1 MSFRFWRRKKVA
13 PGVTLNM
20 SKSGMSVS
28 LGPPGAKVTLGSRG
42 TQVTF
47 GLPGTGMFWTK
58 RLPPITELLQR
69 PEVPEVPESD
79 WSLAL
84 AHLNR
89 GAIEE
94 AQAQLENVDHADA
107 DWLKGVIA
115 LGRDEDARAE
125 AHLRAAWDRRGGL
138 GLAPNASD
146 LAIEVPIA
154 HEVSFAL
161 KADPLGTAIAL
172 AEAIQGQGR
181 PGDALDVLG
190 QVTSDEPTL
199 ALAQAD
205 LAIELA
211 QFDDA
216 EAWLDALPAEG
227 PEAALAALLRER
239 IRTKRPPSA

>member
-13 PGVTLNM
+13 PGVTLNL

-47 GLPGTGMFWTK
+47 GLPGTGMFWSK

-69 PEVPEVPESD
+69 PEVPELPESD

-84 AHLNR
+84 AHLHR
-89 GAIEE
+89 GAIDE
-94 AQAQLENVDHADA
+94 AQAQLTSVEHADA

-115 LGRDEDARAE
+115 LGRDEDEDAE
-125 AHLRAAWDRRGGL
+125 AHLRSAWNKRGGL
-138 GLAPNASD
+138 GLAPEASE

-161 KADPLGTAIAL
+161 KADALGTAIAL

-181 PGDALDVLG
+181 PGDALSVLT
-190 QVTSDEPTL
+190 QVNSEDPTL
-199 ALAQAD
+199 ALARAD
-205 LAIELA
+205 LA
-211 QFDDA
+211 
-216 EAWLDALPAEG
+216 
-227 PEAALAALLRER
+227 
-239 IRTKRPPSA
+239 RPPC